1 MAHQHRSREQRH
13 APHMPPRDALDEELV
28 VEPIGERVPG
38 IAKRVALVVGALL
51 LVGTTV
57 VLRNST
63 CPAQAT
69 LTQVKV
75 ARVDGTYMEAGHAAT
90 WITRFCGVPGSF
102 NSKVFERTWAKDE
115 SVFQY
120 LGKLRKDAAAKLAA
134 DRRAGIIESWNNYV
148 AARRARGW
156 FTDAERAKIS
166 ADARGVARVLD
177 VTPDTIVDVKVFNMG
192 QYEPLSDRDSETG
205 LMNVESQSVGFAL
218 KDLWEMES
226 RLDSENFRPEWVSQ
240 VSSRLAWVDKLPLAL
255 PVSQAEG
262 DDS

>member
-75 ARVDGTYMEAGHAAT
+75 ARVDGAALQAL
-90 WITRFCGVPGSF
+90 
-102 NSKVFERTWAKDE
+102 K
-115 SVFQY
+115 
-120 LGKLRKDAAAKLAA
+120 

-166 ADARGVARVLD
+166 ADARGVARVPD

-205 LMNVESQSVGFAL
+205 LMNVESQSGRFAL